1 LNQALREESR
11 KGYENEQMRLEYV
24 QELKRRFEDEKR
36 AMEGELVRMHDS
48 LRSERAKRVEAEAVE
63 HALRAELQRAT
74 EAYRS
79 HKISLPLSSRCTAH
93 CCHQP

>member
-1 LNQALREESR
+1 
-11 KGYENEQMRLEYV
+11 MRLEYV

-36 AMEGELVRMHDS
+36 ALEGELVRMHDS

-63 HALRAELQRAT
+63 QALRAELQRAT

-79 HKISLPLSSRCTAH
+79 HALQQLLGSTHTAH
-93 CCHQP
+93 GCPQLMDALFRDESMRQ